1 MRISIFLLT
10 VFLFASCSDKD
21 KDDDP
26 SLPDLPAITV
36 TTSGTYTVNNLLG
49 DTIARAGGSASFK
62 TIYYSLEDGRAIP
75 DAYAATDKWDIAFAS
90 IYNSSVWANNGTS
103 AFSPGKGGPG
113 KGGIY
118 LVVDSAVDKQYFDD
132 AHQRPAAVPI
142 AENLM
147 EDAFNKVKMVTI
159 ADDQWLING
168 YLTLD
173 HFNGSTNGYAFY
185 DFYGQM
191 YPGDSEKAH
200 VVYCLPRTIIV
211 KTAKGNY
218 AKLMIYSFY
227 KDKPANP
234 DIHTAAPYIT
244 FKYTINKDGN
254 KTFNQ

>member
-1 MRISIFLLT
+1 MRISFLLLA

-21 KDDDP
+21 KKDDP
-26 SLPDLPAITV
+26 ALPDLPAVTV
-36 TTSGTYTVNNLLG
+36 TASGTYTVNNLIG
-49 DTIARAGGSASFK
+49 DTIARAGGSATFK
-62 TIYYSLEDGRAIP
+62 TVYYSLEDGRVIP
-75 DAYAATDKWDIAFAS
+75 DAYATTDKWDIAFAS
-90 IYNSSVWANNGTS
+90 IYNSSVWANNGT
-103 AFSPGKGGPG
+103 ATYNPGKGGPG

-118 LVVDSAVDKQYFDD
+118 LVVDSAVDKQYFDYEN
-132 AHQRPAAVPI
+132 QRPAAVPI
-142 AENLM
+142 AQSLM
-147 EDAFNKVKMVTI
+147 EEAFNKVTTVPV
-159 ADDQWLING
+159 ADADLLING

-200 VVYCLPRTIIV
+200 VVYGLPRTIII

-227 KDKPANP
+227 KDNPANP

-244 FKYTINKDGN
+244 FKYTINKDGD